1 MLIGML
7 LLGSVGPSA
16 AGPRN
21 SPDVVYINGS
31 PCNRFCQFYMA
42 RSRAHTDRAA
52 KGREPASNA
61 PLRNR
66 SAVVAAA
73 RNELSRSGMAAVL
86 QPGVA
91 AADANAKRGGLDDLR
106 SDFDLP
112 DSPRMGTFEDRVMVA
127 AAVAEQLTA
136 MATAAFELKVMNGEA
151 AVMSVSGG
159 KADPAP
165 QNQAEARV
173 ALVMVRAEIKSLR
186 YLTRQSVAIDSERAS
201 ATSSIQTAFATE
213 GLLKCW

>member
-1 MLIGML
+1 MKRCAMLIGML

-42 RSRAHTDRAA
+42 RSRAHIDRAA
-52 KGREPASNA
+52 KGREPESNA

-136 MATAAFELKVMNGEA
+136 MAAAASLAELMSCRA
-151 AVMSVSGG
+151 A
-159 KADPAP
+159 
-165 QNQAEARV
+165 
-173 ALVMVRAEIKSLR
+173 RA
-186 YLTRQSVAIDSERAS
+186 
-201 ATSSIQTAFATE
+201 
-213 GLLKCW
+213 